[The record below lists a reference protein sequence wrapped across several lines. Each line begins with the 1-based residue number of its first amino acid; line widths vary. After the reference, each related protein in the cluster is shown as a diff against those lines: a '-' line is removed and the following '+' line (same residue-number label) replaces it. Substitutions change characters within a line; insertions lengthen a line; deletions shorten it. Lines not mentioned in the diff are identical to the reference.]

1 MRLFL
6 MPSLSVDKADLM
18 ACRAL
23 LRGGSKSFF
32 AASLLLPGRVRDS
45 ATALYAFC
53 RVADD
58 AIDLGDDPLAAVVR
72 LNDRLDAAYAGAPE
86 DGAID
91 RAFAAAV
98 SAHGIPKALPAA
110 LIEGLA
116 WDSEG
121 RRYES
126 FEALLDYAARVAGA
140 VGVMMALVM
149 GVRDRESLARAA
161 DLGTAMQLTNIARDV
176 GEDAA
181 AGRFFL
187 PGDWC
192 EEAGVDVAAFLARP
206 VFSVGLGGVVKR
218 LLDAAEELYA
228 RAESGI
234 ARLPLGCRTGIAA
247 ARRIYA
253 AIGSDVA
260 AHGYDSVTR
269 RARVPGPRKVLL
281 AGRAVADAVMLSAG
295 AGMPALAANA
305 FLLEW
310 TVFEPAVET
319 RALIKLLNMFERL
332 ERSQRAA
339 ALAEAERSFV

>member
-1 MRLFL
+1 
-6 MPSLSVDKADLM
+6 MPLLSVAKPDLE

-32 AASLLLPGRVRDS
+32 AASLLLPARIRNS

-58 AIDLGDDPLAAVVR
+58 AIDLGDDPRAAVVR
-72 LNDRLDAAYAGAPE
+72 LHARLDAAYAGAPE
-86 DGAID
+86 DSPID

-98 SAHGIPKALPAA
+98 AAHGIPKALPVA

-121 RRYES
+121 RRYEN

-149 GVRDRESLARAA
+149 GVRDKESLARAA

-181 AGRFFL
+181 AARFFL
-187 PGDWC
+187 PQDWC
-192 EEAGVDVAAFLARP
+192 AQAGLDVAGFLAAP
-206 VFSVGLGGVVKR
+206 VFSAALGGVVKK
-218 LLDAAEELYA
+218 LLDEAEGLYA

-234 ARLPLGCRTGIAA
+234 ARLPLDCRAGIAA

-253 AIGSDVA
+253 AIGHEVA
-260 AHGYDSVTR
+260 ARGYDSVAG
-269 RARVPGPRKVLL
+269 RARVAGRRKVGL
-281 AGRAVADAVMLSAG
+281 ALRAG
-295 AGMPALAANA
+295 ADVAFLRAGTPCPPLPANL
-305 FLLEW
+305 FLLE
-310 TVFEPAVET
+310 TAASDRMISKEPRAV
-319 RALIKLLNMFERL
+319 IKLLDMFERL

-339 ALAEAERSFV
+339 LAEAERSLA